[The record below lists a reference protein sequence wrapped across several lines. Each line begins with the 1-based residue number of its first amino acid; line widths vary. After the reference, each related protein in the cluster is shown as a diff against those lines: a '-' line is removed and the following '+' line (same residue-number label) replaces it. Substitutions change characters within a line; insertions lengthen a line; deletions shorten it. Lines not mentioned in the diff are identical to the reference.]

1 MNDSNELLDFVKAMA
16 DVDRLRIIGVL
27 AKRRAN
33 KSEIAGRLNMPLRD
47 VVDHL
52 TFLERVGVISLKDN
66 LYALNASKVEGLAR
80 NHLREEKQEYVPA
93 PDLDEKS
100 RKVLIGC
107 LEPDGTIKR
116 LPSQPGQLKVILS
129 YIVQAFTPGVNY
141 TEKEVNTI
149 IRRFHVDVS
158 GLRRDLV
165 DAGLLARERDGSR
178 YWRTDNIERAQKST
192 SKGAKNAK
200 ENNNLSALSELGGS
214 EKGERG
220 KDE

>member
-1 MNDSNELLDFVKAMA
+1 MNDSSELLDFVKAMA

-52 TFLERVGVISLKDN
+52 AFLEQVGAVSLKDN
-66 LYALNASKVEGLAR
+66 LYELNADKVEGLAR
-80 NHLREEKQEYVPA
+80 NHLRQEKQEYVPA

-100 RKVLIGC
+100 RKVLIAC

-116 LPSQPGQLKVILS
+116 LPSQPSQLKVILN
-129 YIVQAFTPGVNY
+129 YLVQAFTPGVDY

-149 IRRFHVDVS
+149 IRRFNVDVS

-165 DAGLLARERDGSR
+165 DAGLLDRERDGSR
-178 YWRTDNIERAQKST
+178 YWRPE
-192 SKGAKNAK
+192 
-200 ENNNLSALSELGGS
+200 
-214 EKGERG
+214 
-220 KDE
+220 